1 VKFGTHSFSEVG
13 RIGHSFDD
21 GVKWMPDCVKSH
33 IKGETNVHNEV
44 PGPLFRPNGASLIM
58 SSRISCIRLG
68 PNLSPHAPND
78 SPIVGNVLY
87 PLIYFY
93 YFFFFIHYL
102 GFEFCYC
109 VSTT

>member
-13 RIGHSFDD
+13 RIGHNFDD

-93 YFFFFIHYL
+93 FFIH
-102 GFEFCYC
+102 
-109 VSTT
+109 